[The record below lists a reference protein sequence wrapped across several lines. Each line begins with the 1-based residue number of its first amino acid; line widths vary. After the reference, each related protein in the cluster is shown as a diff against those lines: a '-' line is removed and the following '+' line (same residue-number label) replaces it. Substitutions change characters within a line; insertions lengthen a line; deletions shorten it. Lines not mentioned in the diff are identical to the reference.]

1 MTSAVEENIS
11 GWLQVVESQ
20 EKFKDATNE
29 MAINSSTIKQIEL
42 EISHLNQ
49 KLLYFTDKFNN
60 SAKKQKFSQEK
71 ITKAQLTYEKLMIV
85 EILVK
90 LRDELVNI
98 VGIKDEFDKMN
109 MSQLK
114 RIEELNTCGEAVMS
128 RYKELINISQYE
140 FMDRVRFI
148 VECKLFVKID
158 IPHDDGDT
166 NKWILTMKEIVGQ
179 INKIFEEKINA
190 LEAKIE
196 ENALKFSSL

>member
-60 SAKKQKFSQEK
+60 SAKKQKFSQGK
-71 ITKAQLTYEKLMIV
+71 ITKAQLTDEKLMIV

-98 VGIKDEFDKMN
+98 VGMKDEFDKMN

-114 RIEELNTCGEAVMS
+114 SIEELYTYGEAVMS

-140 FMDRVRFI
+140 FMERLRFI

-158 IPHDDGDT
+158 IPDDDGDT